1 MPNFRMP
8 IDQVFTIPGRGTVVV
23 GTIETGTVVV
33 GEQLRVGDREAR
45 CDGIER
51 YRNLLPSAAA
61 GDSVGILLGSLDAAD
76 AAGQV
81 LTSS

>member
-1 MPNFRMP
+1 MP
-8 IDQVFTIPGRGTVVV
+8 IDQIFNIRGRGTVVV

-33 GEQLRVGDREAR
+33 GEQLRLGDRETR

-51 YRNLLPSAAA
+51 YRDLPPSAAA
-61 GDSVGILLGSLDAAD
+61 GDSVGILLGSLDVAD